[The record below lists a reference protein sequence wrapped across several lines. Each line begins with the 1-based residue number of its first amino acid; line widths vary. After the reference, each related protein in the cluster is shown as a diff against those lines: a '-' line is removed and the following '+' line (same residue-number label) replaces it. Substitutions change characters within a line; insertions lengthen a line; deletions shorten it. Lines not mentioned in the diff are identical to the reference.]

1 MLLTTAASLVLALS
15 PDPERHLAAALQPA
29 PETELTHGP
38 DASLQLETC
47 LKGHDKAWCLE
58 RHPQEQSVQRQRAPG
73 PAGAGA
79 GPPAVHHSAAM
90 REKVPGADAC
100 PKPGLSRGTARA
112 GMEELF
118 TSSYSDPVTFG
129 RRPDVAGPA
138 GCACRYC
145 DTGNEKDGTRAP
157 LSPQHVR
164 SPQSHKVG
172 RVRPAALCAGTA
184 GVALAPQRTVAFG

>member
-79 GPPAVHHSAAM
+79 ASPPETRTEGPTKRVFLLGDSHALNLVPSLTAAVRGPAPLRSSSPPLPSL
-90 REKVPGADAC
+90 RP
-100 PKPGLSRGTARA
+100 LSRATCPRQCPC
-112 GMEELF
+112 L
-118 TSSYSDPVTFG
+118 
-129 RRPDVAGPA
+129 
-138 GCACRYC
+138 
-145 DTGNEKDGTRAP
+145 
-157 LSPQHVR
+157 
-164 SPQSHKVG
+164 
-172 RVRPAALCAGTA
+172 
-184 GVALAPQRTVAFG
+184 